1 MKKLVSSIVLAGL
14 ISVPAMAAEKAENLM
29 VVLTSNDS
37 VTQLMAGV
45 LALQSKQQGANVEM
59 LLCGKAANLVLKGS
73 EEVKLKPK
81 GVSPQMLIKK
91 LIGTGSKVGVCP
103 PFLPNASKTKA
114 DLIDGVNVVKPPRIA
129 SSILD
134 KNTKIL
140 SY

>member
-14 ISVPAMAAEKAENLM
+14 LTVPAMAEQKAENLM
-29 VVLTSNDS
+29 VILTSNDS

-45 LALQSKQQGANVEM
+45 LALQSKKQGANVEM
-59 LLCGKAANLVLKGS
+59 LLCGKAGDLVIKGN

-91 LIGTGSKVGVCP
+91 LIKTGSKVGVCP
-103 PFLPNASKTKA
+103 PYLPNASKTKT

-134 KNTKIL
+134 MNTKIL